1 MKKNKAMRLGSVM
14 LVLALLTTCAMSG
27 TFAKYVTSVSGTDQA
42 RVAYWGLNSGSSL
55 TLNLFSKTY
64 DSSVTGSDKVV
75 APGTKQNQLIKFTYT
90 DGTDMSNNDITA
102 PEVKYKLTVKAANAD
117 STKTPSDSSTSKLDA
132 ISNFVWVVCPQSKF
146 DTTTGLP
153 TGYDSSTAT
162 TYTYQSYSDFID
174 AINALS
180 GDSSGEKEYAAGSL
194 PTGDAAELFNGSK
207 GYYIGWAWLYDNNTG
222 STPAVAATNT
232 DEADTEAGNATSLDY
247 MTLKLDIGATQVD

>member
-42 RVAYWGLNSGSSL
+42 RVAYWGLDSGSSL

-90 DGTDMSNNDITA
+90 DGTDMSGNGITA
-102 PEVKYKLTVKAANAD
+102 PEVKYKLTVKAADAD
-117 STKTPSDSSTSKLDA
+117 SAKTPSDSSTSKLDT

-146 DTTTGLP
+146 NTTTGLP
-153 TGYDSSTAT
+153 TGYTSTSN

-180 GDSSGEKEYAAGSL
+180 GDSSGEKEYEAGSL
-194 PTGDAAELFNGSK
+194 PTGDAAELFDGSK
-207 GYYIGWAWLYDNNTG
+207 GYYIGWAWLYDSNTG
-222 STPAVAATNT
+222 STPAVAETST
-232 DEADTEAGNATSLDY
+232 DTADTAAGNAANL
-247 MTLKLDIGATQVD
+247 